1 MARWPPCKPAFW
13 GLQRHAA
20 CCAGSMALSMALFP
34 PGKGGGEGVAHGGKG
49 KGILIH
55 SLTQGRGMPLANRI
69 TPAKG
74 DERAQVLPLLD
85 AVKVRTGKRGRP
97 RKRLKVIATEKGY
110 AAKAL
115 RQQLRKRGI
124 RAQLPK
130 RVWKTKKNRGRP
142 IKKAV
147 PRFQAERTF
156 AWFQK
161 KYRRLVVRWERMAA
175 CFEAFLALATVHIWI
190 HRLIVG

>member
-1 MARWPPCKPAFW
+1 MAPSMAR
-13 GLQRHAA
+13 
-20 CCAGSMALSMALFP
+20 FP
-34 PGKGGGEGVAHGGKG
+34 PGKGGGEGVARGGKG

-55 SLTQGRGMPLANRI
+55 SLTEGNGMPLANRT
-69 TPAKG
+69 TPANG

-97 RKRLKVIATEKGY
+97 RKRLKVIATDKGY
-110 AAKAL
+110 DAKAL
-115 RQQLRKRGI
+115 RQQLRNRGI
-124 RAQLPK
+124 RAQFPK

-142 IKKAV
+142 IKQVV

-161 KYRRLVVRWERMAA
+161 KYRRLVVRWERIAA
-175 CFEAFLALATVHIWI
+175 CFDAFLAIATIHIWI
-190 HRLIVG
+190 GRLIVG